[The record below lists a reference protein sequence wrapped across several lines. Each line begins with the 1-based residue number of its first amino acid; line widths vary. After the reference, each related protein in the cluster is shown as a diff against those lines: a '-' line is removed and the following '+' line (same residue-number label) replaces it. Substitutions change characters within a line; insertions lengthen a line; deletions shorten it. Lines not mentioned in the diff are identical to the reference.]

1 MFQSFKVSKLRQEQ
15 GNYPTQAKGRLEWA
29 TRGSCLIPSGMR
41 ALKISAIS
49 FLNTAP
55 LMWDFVHQPS
65 PEILENF
72 EIAYTVPSLCAE
84 ALRVGQADIGII
96 PVITTA
102 EIAGLVVLPDVAIAA
117 RNKVRSIQLVSKRP
131 MEEIRTV
138 AVDTSSRTSVG
149 LTQVLLTKFFG
160 GRRELRP
167 MAPLLGPMLAA
178 CDAALL
184 IGDPAMMVQTDGL
197 YAYDLAE
204 VWKQKTGLPF
214 VFAVWAV
221 RKAALAQMREG
232 LDLAGIF
239 RRSRDHGLRPESV
252 ASIARE
258 WARRMGLAEAE
269 IVRYLQE
276 NIHYQLDAE
285 CRKGLARYFELAA
298 ECGVIERAPELEFW
312 EGK

>member
-1 MFQSFKVSKLRQEQ
+1 
-15 GNYPTQAKGRLEWA
+15 
-29 TRGSCLIPSGMR
+29 MR

-55 LMWDFVHQPS
+55 LMWDFEHEPAR
-65 PEILENF
+65 EIRENF
-72 EIAYTVPSLCAE
+72 EIEYTVPSLCAQ
-84 ALRVGQADIGII
+84 ALRAGEADIGII

-117 RNKVRSIQLVSKRP
+117 RNKVRSILLVSKRP
-131 MEEIRTV
+131 MEEICTV

-160 GRRELRP
+160 GRRGLTLRP
-167 MAPLLGPMLAA
+167 MAPVLEPMLAE
-178 CDAALL
+178 CDAGLL
-184 IGDPAMMVQTDGL
+184 IGDPAMMAKTDGL
-197 YAYDLAE
+197 YGGDLYIYDLAE
-204 VWKQKTGLPF
+204 VWRTQTGLPF

-221 RKAALAQMREG
+221 RKAALAQMRDG
-232 LDLAGIF
+232 LELGGIF

-252 ASIARE
+252 ATIARQ
-258 WARRMGLAEAE
+258 WAPRMGLPESE
-269 IVRYLQE
+269 IVSYLQE

>member
-1 MFQSFKVSKLRQEQ
+1 LHGESAIC
-15 GNYPTQAKGRLEWA
+15 N
-29 TRGSCLIPSGMR
+29 GSDVR

-55 LMWDFVHQPS
+55 LMWDFEHEPA
-65 PEILENF
+65 PEIRENF
-72 EIAYTVPSLCAE
+72 EVEYTVPSLCAE
-84 ALRVGQADIGII
+84 ALRMGEADIGII

-117 RNKVRSIQLVSKRP
+117 RNKVRSILLVSRRP

-160 GRRELRP
+160 GRRQLKP
-167 MAPLLGPMLAA
+167 MAPVLGPMLAE
-178 CDAALL
+178 CDAGLL
-184 IGDPAMMVQTDGL
+184 IGDPAMMVKTDGL
-197 YAYDLAE
+197 YAHELYIYDLAE
-204 VWKQKTGLPF
+204 VWREKTGLPF

-221 RKAALAQMREG
+221 RRAALAEMREG
-232 LDLAGIF
+232 LELGGIF
-239 RRSRDHGLRPESV
+239 RRSRDHGLRPENV
-252 ASIARE
+252 AAIARE
-258 WARRMGLAEAE
+258 WSPRMGLEESE

-276 NIHYQLDAE
+276 NIHYRLDAE

>member
-1 MFQSFKVSKLRQEQ
+1 
-15 GNYPTQAKGRLEWA
+15 
-29 TRGSCLIPSGMR
+29 MR

-55 LMWDFVHQPS
+55 LMWDFEHQPS
-65 PEILENF
+65 PEIVENF
-72 EIAYTVPSLCAE
+72 EIAYTVPSLCAQ
-84 ALRVGQADIGII
+84 ALQAGTADIGII

-160 GRRELRP
+160 GRRGFELKLRP
-167 MAPLLGPMLAA
+167 MAPALGPMLAE
-178 CDAALL
+178 CDAGLL
-184 IGDPAMMVQTDGL
+184 IGDPAMMVKTDGL

-204 VWKQKTGLPF
+204 VWREKTGLPF

-221 RKAALAQMREG
+221 RKAALAEMREG
-232 LDLAGIF
+232 LELGGLF
-239 RRSRDHGLRPESV
+239 RRSRDHGLRPENV
-252 ASIARE
+252 AAIARE
-258 WARRMGLAEAE
+258 WAPRMGLAESE
-269 IVRYLQE
+269 IVSYLQE

-285 CRKGLARYFELAA
+285 CRKGLALYFTLAA

-312 EGK
+312 EGR